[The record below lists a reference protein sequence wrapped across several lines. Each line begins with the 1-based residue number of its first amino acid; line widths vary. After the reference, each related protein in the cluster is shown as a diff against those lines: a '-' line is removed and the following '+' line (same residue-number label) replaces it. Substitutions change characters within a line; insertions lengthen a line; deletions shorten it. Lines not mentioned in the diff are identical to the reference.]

1 MLSTRTLLHRDGL
14 ELSAVACSHRHG
26 RGACEQHSG
35 GYALVFIR
43 RGRFVRAADG
53 VASLL
58 DPSVAYCMNPGEE
71 QRYDHLDDAGDDC
84 TSLFIDAE
92 VLAGI
97 WGGELGLPQG
107 ALQTSP
113 AIDLAHRL
121 LLRRAALSDQDEL
134 LEQAL
139 MLAAATLA
147 LSDPHRVHAGRPS
160 TTRARR
166 ALADGARELLA
177 ADPQRSLGELAG
189 ALSVSPH
196 HLSRVFRE
204 GTGHTI
210 SRHRMRL
217 RVRAALER
225 LADGERDLARLS
237 AELGFADQSH
247 LCRVMRDETGH
258 TPAALRSILA

>member
-1 MLSTRTLLHRDGL
+1 MLRTRTLLHRDGL

-26 RGACEQHSG
+26 RGACEEHSG

-43 RGRFVRAADG
+43 RGRFVRSADG
-53 VASLL
+53 VQALL
-58 DPSVAYCMNPGEE
+58 DPSVAYCMSPGEE

-84 TSLFIDAE
+84 TSLFIDAD

-97 WGGELGLPQG
+97 WGGEPVLPQG

-121 LLRRAALSDQDEL
+121 LLRRTAQADEHEL

-139 MLAAATLA
+139 MLAAETLA
-147 LSDPHRVHAGRPS
+147 LSDPRRVGSGRPS
-160 TTRARR
+160 TIRARR
-166 ALADGARELLA
+166 SLTDGARELLA
-177 ADPQRSLGELAG
+177 ADPQRSLPELAD

-204 GTGHTI
+204 DTGHTI

-217 RVRAALER
+217 RVRAVLER
-225 LADGERDLARLS
+225 LGSGERDLARLS
-237 AELGFADQSH
+237 AELGFCDQSH
-247 LCRVMRDETGH
+247 LCRVVRDETGH